1 MNVSFVV
8 PCYNEEGN
16 VAKMYYALHEAFR
29 DLESPI
35 ECVMVDDG
43 SRDGTLPALRA
54 LVSEARDP
62 GLKVVSFS
70 RNFGK
75 EAAILAG
82 LRHAEGDLVCVIDA
96 DLQQDPA
103 VAREMYEILMSRP
116 EVDAVG
122 AYQDKRKESVLLRFF
137 KKCFYSLVNRLCETS
152 FRPAASD
159 FRMMRRKM
167 VDAVLSMTE
176 YHRFSKGLF
185 SWVGFQ
191 TEYIPYTVR
200 ERNSGRSSWSFG
212 KLFLYAMEG
221 IIGSSTKP
229 LRIPYYIGGFL
240 SIASLVL
247 IIVEIVLSAL
257 GRKLPEHAL
266 VLSVMILLFGCLFF
280 VLGIMGSYL
289 ARTYVQS
296 KDRPVYIE
304 KELLQIREETSL
316 EHTSEMT
323 DNHG

>member
-1 MNVSFVV
+1 MKISFVV

-16 VAKMYYALHEAFR
+16 VTKMYHALHEAF
-29 DLESPI
+29 DDTGSLL
-35 ECVMVDDG
+35 ECVMVNDG
-43 SRDGTLPALRA
+43 SRDGTLNALRS
-54 LVSEARDP
+54 LVSEVRDP

-103 VAREMYEILMSRP
+103 VAREMYEILLSQP
-116 EVDAVG
+116 DVDAVG
-122 AYQDKRKESVLLRFF
+122 AYQDKRKESALLKFF
-137 KKCFYSLVNRLCETS
+137 KKCFYGLVNKLCETS

-185 SWVGFQ
+185 SWVGFNTQ
-191 TEYIPYTVR
+191 YIPYTVK
-200 ERNSGRSSWSFG
+200 ERASGKSSWSFG

-221 IIGSSTKP
+221 IIGYSTKL
-229 LRIPYYIGGFL
+229 LRIPYWIGGFL
-240 SIASLVL
+240 SLGSFAL
-247 IIVEIVLSAL
+247 IIVEIVLAAA
-257 GRKLPEHAL
+257 GHTLPEHAL
-266 VLSVMILLFGCLFF
+266 VLSVMILLFGVLFLM
-280 VLGIMGSYL
+280 LGVMGSYL

-304 KELLQIREETSL
+304 KEFLQVLPDSSPDGPDAEDQR
-316 EHTSEMT
+316 
-323 DNHG
+323 